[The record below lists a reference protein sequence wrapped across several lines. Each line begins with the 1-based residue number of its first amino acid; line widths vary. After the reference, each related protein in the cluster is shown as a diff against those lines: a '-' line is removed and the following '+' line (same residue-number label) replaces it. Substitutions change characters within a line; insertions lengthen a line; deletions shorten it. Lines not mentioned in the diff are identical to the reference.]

1 MRNKIIFD
9 FGFGYK
15 LCINLQCCFIQR
27 VPSHV
32 NPFLMPAIS
41 FVFIIISFFIPVLQ
55 AQPGGAA
62 TYSFLNLTPSPQV
75 AALGGKINAVPGS
88 DPALCFYNP
97 ALLDSSANN
106 YLSLNYVSH
115 FAGINFGY
123 AAYSRSYRSSGN
135 FAVGIHYLNCGKF
148 TGADESGLLTGDFTA
163 GEYAFNITYS
173 RSLPWLDSVL
183 LVGVN
188 LKPLL
193 STLENYTSYGLLADV
208 GITYRHPDRLFTAAL
223 VLRNMGGQLTAYADG
238 GREPIPFEIQ
248 LGISQRL
255 QHAPFRFSLLVQHL
269 ERLRLGGDNPDSD
282 QSSNGQTAADND
294 SKNGLE
300 LFADEAMRHILIG
313 VECFPFKFLTVRAG
327 YNYNRRQDLKIPAYA
342 GLVGFSCGFGIRV
355 SNWHI
360 DYARSRWHLAGASN
374 HFSVSVDLGAKKP

>member
-1 MRNKIIFD
+1 MRNKINFD
-9 FGFGYK
+9 FEYMFLIYQYMQR
-15 LCINLQCCFIQR
+15 CYIQR
-27 VPSHV
+27 V
-32 NPFLMPAIS
+32 FLR
-41 FVFIIISFFIPVLQ
+41 FHFFILSAFSFFILNISFPTPALQ

-123 AAYSRSYRSSGN
+123 VAYSRSCRSLGN
-135 FAVGIHYLNCGKF
+135 FAMGIHYVNFGKF
-148 TGADESGLLTGDFTA
+148 TGFDESGLLTGDFTA

-188 LKPLL
+188 LKPVL
-193 STLENYTSYGLLADV
+193 STFEKYTSYGLLADV
-208 GITYRHPDRLFTAAL
+208 GITYRHPDRRFTAAL

-238 GREPIPFEIQ
+238 GREPVPFEIQ

-255 QHAPFRFSLLVQHL
+255 QHAPFRLSLLVQHL
-269 ERLRLGGDNPDSD
+269 ERIRLGGNKPDSD
-282 QSSNGQTAADND
+282 QTTAEND

-313 VECFPFKFLTVRAG
+313 VECFPFKFLTIRAG
-327 YNYNRRQDLKIPAYA
+327 YNYNRRQDLKVPTHT
-342 GLVGFSCGFGIRV
+342 GLVGFSCGLGIHI
-355 SNWHI
+355 SNWHV

-374 HFSVSVDLGAKKP
+374 HFSVSVDLGSKNR